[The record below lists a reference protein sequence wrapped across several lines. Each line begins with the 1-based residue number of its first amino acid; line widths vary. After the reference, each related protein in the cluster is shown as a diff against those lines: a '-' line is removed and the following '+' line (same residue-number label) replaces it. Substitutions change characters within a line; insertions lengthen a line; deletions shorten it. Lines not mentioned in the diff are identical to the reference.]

1 MLDEFRSLRWMP
13 LQPKHLDYANSQ
25 ILLIGEGIDTLGKA
39 TNQQPGDEK
48 EEKDTPLEEME
59 KLEDE
64 DERRVEGL
72 KGMFFHT
79 DTYLGSTNVADCC
92 QIGDDS
98 VFEDLGLSSNEY
110 SKIPT
115 TW

>member
-1 MLDEFRSLRWMP
+1 MLNEFRSLRWMP
-13 LQPKHLDYANSQ
+13 LQPKHLDYPNSQ
-25 ILLIGEGIDTLGKA
+25 ILLIGESADDLGKSMD
-39 TNQQPGDEK
+39 QQAGDEK
-48 EEKDTPLEEME
+48 AEKDTPLEEME

-72 KGMFFHT
+72 KGMFFHIE
-79 DTYLGSTNVADCC
+79 TYFGGKAFVDCC

-98 VFEDLGLSSNEY
+98 VFEDLGLSSKEY